1 MDKLFY
7 VFVCVAI
14 LALAVI
20 PLFAGKTMENPDAS
34 RKRSGSRGASSKKKR
49 GGDSVNAKVAPVRK
63 ATGASGDDAYD
74 YIGTIE
80 FDTGFLTDKSL
91 VVDEDIDSFIVTG
104 SLTGV
109 SVRGFDYSNS
119 KGTVFHDCRI
129 ISKSM
134 VTAFYKDY
142 SETQYFYKNR
152 PVQCTD
158 HEGVHVI
165 ELYDGPVAYLK
176 EFSVTDRTVNGKHFK
191 VYYKEIEPYDPDF
204 REQTEHHHE
213 DFEINTYGLTPET
226 GVREYKEIL
235 TEYLLEKIKRSGSKP
250 DSIRRLVLGTYGY
263 RFPDDELFT
272 DIETVFDK
280 VIPARYRQLEEN
292 SISRSNFRRD
302 LLIAITS
309 GYKTVGC
316 NYGYT
321 IVDGDR
327 SIEPSF
333 EYSYYIC
340 LLLHLML
347 LKYHKAGRRPYVELD
362 LSHVWSRLEDGF
374 KLYAPDQNHNPVYHK
389 DICIC
394 DDLGAFTIEALKQ
407 LIYFKRF
414 DKSENANR

>member
-14 LALAVI
+14 LSLAII
-20 PLFAGKTMENPDAS
+20 PLFAGKTMDKPDAPGNRS
-34 RKRSGSRGASSKKKR
+34 RSRNGSSRRKRSR
-49 GGDSVNAKVAPVRK
+49 DSVNAKVAPVRK
-63 ATGASGDDAYD
+63 VTGASGDDAYD

-80 FDTGFLTDKSL
+80 FDTGFLVDKSF

-104 SLTGV
+104 SQTGV
-109 SVRGFDYSNS
+109 SVSGFDYSCS
-119 KGTVFHDCRI
+119 KGIVFHDCRI
-129 ISKSM
+129 ISKSS

-152 PVQCTD
+152 PVQCTE
-158 HEGVHVI
+158 HEGMRII
-165 ELYDGPVAYLK
+165 EVYDGPVAYLK
-176 EFSVTDRTVNGKHFK
+176 EFSVTDRSVNGKHFK
-191 VYYKEIEPYDPDF
+191 VYYKEIEPYDPNF
-204 REQTEHHHE
+204 REETEHHHE
-213 DFEINTYGLTPET
+213 DLEINTYGLTPET
-226 GVREYKEIL
+226 GVREYNEIL
-235 TEYLLEKIKRSGSKP
+235 TKYLLEKIKRSGSKP
-250 DSIRRLVLGTYGY
+250 DAIRRLVLGTYGY

-280 VIPARYRQLEEN
+280 IIPARYRQLDER
-292 SISRSNFRRD
+292 SVSRSNFRRD

-340 LLLHLML
+340 LILHLML

-362 LSHVWSRLEDGF
+362 LSDVWSRLEDGF
-374 KLYAPDQNHNPVYHK
+374 KMYAPTENHNPVYHR
-389 DICIC
+389 DICLC
-394 DDLGAFTIEALKQ
+394 EDLGEFTIEALKK
-407 LIYFKRF
+407 LIYFKQF
-414 DKSENANR
+414 DKSEQV